1 MSSPA
6 PPERLAPT
14 KAQRVFLLLRDAIT
28 NGDFAA
34 GSYLPGEPKL
44 GEIYGVSRVT
54 VRKALAELDRAGL
67 IERRPGAGTVVKPR
81 RVPSGELVA
90 DFANVLGA
98 LVEMGRNTGVR
109 LLQFSFGLPPTD
121 VQGALRL
128 RDGQRTQRSI
138 RVRLIDGEPFSYL
151 LTHVPEAIGVTYSEG
166 DLASTPLL
174 ALLERSGVT
183 ADHATQTVG
192 AALATP
198 TTADA
203 LGIAVGSPLLT
214 LTRTVFDATGGGIEH
229 LTAFYRPD
237 RYRLQM
243 TLARRGAEEDRH
255 WAPTATVPQALASD

>member
-1 MSSPA
+1 MPSPA
-6 PPERLAPT
+6 TTESLEPT

-28 NGDFAA
+28 NGDFAP

-44 GEIYGVSRVT
+44 GDIYGVSRVT

-67 IERRPGAGTVVKPR
+67 IERRPGAGTMVKPR
-81 RVPSGELVA
+81 QVPSGEMVA

-109 LLQFSFGLPPTD
+109 LLQFGFGMPPAD
-121 VQGALRL
+121 VQRALRL
-128 RDGQRTQRSI
+128 PDGERTQRSI

-151 LTHVPEAIGVTYSEG
+151 LTHVPEAIGVTYSES

-174 ALLERSGVT
+174 TLLERSGVK

-203 LGIAVGSPLLT
+203 LSISVGSPLLT
-214 LTRTVFDATGGGIEH
+214 LTRTVFDPDGYGIEH

-243 TLARRGAEEDRH
+243 TLARRGGEEDRH
-255 WAPTATVPQALASD
+255 WAPTLATPQPLGSD